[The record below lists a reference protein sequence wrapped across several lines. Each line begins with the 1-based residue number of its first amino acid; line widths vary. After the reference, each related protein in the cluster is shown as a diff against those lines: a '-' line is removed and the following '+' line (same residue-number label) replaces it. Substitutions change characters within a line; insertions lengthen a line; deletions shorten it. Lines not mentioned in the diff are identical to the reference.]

1 MEEIVKKTTLFA
13 LMFVLCMVS
22 YSVTA
27 HAEWNFG
34 LGTGPFLLNVKGDQG
49 FHTDIVG
56 PITWDVDLDNED
68 MKDLMDSA
76 IGLGGYATDGQW
88 MIKYSFAML
97 KLEDDP
103 SMSLT
108 GGGFASAE
116 LEFDITAGELTVG
129 YPVVSNE
136 SYVLRPY
143 VGVRYIKHELSTD
156 LTVTVGSDT
165 TRLSQDVDENWTD
178 VLVGASL
185 DVPFAQ
191 KFNWNVTADAGFG
204 GSEGTY
210 LGSTGITWLFAK
222 HWSTTL
228 YGKYLAVEFENGS
241 KGDADWYLYDVDE
254 FGTGLNLMYNW

>member
-1 MEEIVKKTTLFA
+1 MKKTTLLV

-49 FHTDIVG
+49 FHTDIAG
-56 PITWDVDLDNED
+56 PLTWDVDLDNED
-68 MKDLMDSA
+68 MKDLRDSA
-76 IGLGGYATDGQW
+76 IGFGGYATDGQW
-88 MIKYSFAML
+88 MIKYSFGKL
-97 KLEDDP
+97 KLEDDT
-103 SMSLT
+103 SMSLS
-108 GGGFASAE
+108 GGGSASAE
-116 LEFDITAGELTVG
+116 LGFDITAGEMSVG
-129 YPVVSNE
+129 YPMVANE
-136 SYVLRPY
+136 SYILRPY
-143 VGVRYIKHELSTD
+143 VGVRYLKHELSAH
-156 LTVTVGSDT
+156 LTVADGST
-165 TRLSQDVDENWTD
+165 KMFMSQHVDESWTD
-178 VLVGASL
+178 ILVGASL

-191 KFNWNVTADAGFG
+191 KFNWNVTTDAGFG

-228 YGKYLAVEFENGS
+228 YGRYMAVEFENGS

-254 FGTGLNLMYNW
+254 FGTGLTLVYNW